1 LVAGAEVE
9 LGSRSY
15 DRDRQTWE
23 WRAMSRPN
31 RAAGIIALVVALL
44 CAACGSRV
52 ADEVQESAGEM
63 TVAADD
69 GLGVVSSD
77 DAGATADGPVDA
89 GATAGAGTIGGGTAT
104 GAVGGAR
111 SGGTSS
117 SPGAGAGGGGG
128 AAETAGGGGSSRG
141 AGGLTASAPGVTATE
156 VKLGLVYDKSAG
168 SANAAL
174 GFAGVGQIDQ
184 RRAYDAVIAYINKS
198 GGIGGR
204 KLVPVYH
211 VLDSAGPDAT
221 APPEVTQQKICTT
234 FTENR
239 VFGSLYNGTETMTRC
254 LNENRIV
261 RVSGGA
267 VDEQLLA
274 ESPLLVILS
283 VDLSRA
289 ARFSVDRFH
298 ARGFYAQPKPG
309 TVPPLKFG
317 LVRYDEP
324 AFERA
329 GAVLKRQLQAKG
341 IATVEEAAVQR
352 TQTVDQASDEI
363 AGARNAALQFK
374 SAGIT
379 HVQFL
384 GTSNATLPLFFMQA
398 AEKQLYRP
406 RYGLISNDG
415 GQALATLLGG
425 DAQNQL
431 AGSLQVGWFPIFD
444 LHRSEYSGDKTS
456 QAFRT
461 CIEILSAAGEGF
473 TEGDPTRNKE
483 AIAALF
489 CDNLFYFA
497 KAATAAGPN
506 LTPDSFMEGVR
517 SIDGMDSAQTYHLST
532 SQRRDAFGGVKDAQ
546 WVDDCSC
553 FRLVDPTVHRV

>member
-1 LVAGAEVE
+1 V
-9 LGSRSY
+9 
-15 DRDRQTWE
+15 TW
-23 WRAMSRPN
+23 
-31 RAAGIIALVVALL
+31 ALVVAIALL
-44 CAACGSRV
+44 SAACGSRV
-52 ADEVQESAGEM
+52 GTHGEGGVVTTGGGQAAAG
-63 TVAADD
+63 DD
-69 GLGVVSSD
+69 GLGVVEPGADSGAAAADGGSLD
-77 DAGATADGPVDA
+77 GTGAAPGATST
-89 GATAGAGTIGGGTAT
+89 GARASGNTAATGRAT
-104 GAVGGAR
+104 GAAATGEG
-111 SGGTSS
+111 
-117 SPGAGAGGGGG
+117 GAGAATRGGSG
-128 AAETAGGGGSSRG
+128 AVASPGGGS
-141 AGGLTASAPGVTATE
+141 TASAPGVTATE

-168 SANAAL
+168 ATNAAL

-184 RRAYDAVIAYINKS
+184 RRAYDALIGHINKN

-211 VLDSAGPDAT
+211 VLDTAGPDAT
-221 APPEVTQQKICTT
+221 TPPEVTQQRICTT

-239 VFGSLYNGTETMTRC
+239 VFGALINGTETLTRC

-298 ARGFYAQPKPG
+298 SRGFYAEAKTG
-309 TVPPLKFG
+309 TPPPLKFG

-341 IATVEEAAVQR
+341 IATVEEAAVRR
-352 TQTVDQASDEI
+352 TQTADQASDEI

-374 SAGIT
+374 AAGIT

-415 GQALATLLGG
+415 GQALATLLGS

-444 LHRSEYSGDKTS
+444 LHRSEYSGDKTTA
-456 QAFRT
+456 AFRT
-461 CIEILSAAGEGF
+461 CIKLLQEAGEGF

-489 CDNLFYFA
+489 CDNLFYFV

-506 LTPDSFMEGVR
+506 LTPDTFMEGVR
-517 SIDGMDSAQTYHLST
+517 SIDAMDSAQTYNLST
-532 SQRRDAFGGVKDAQ
+532 SQRRDAFGGVKDAK
-546 WVDDCSC
+546 WFDDCAC

>member
-1 LVAGAEVE
+1 MGV
-9 LGSRSY
+9 
-15 DRDRQTWE
+15 
-23 WRAMSRPN
+23 
-31 RAAGIIALVVALL
+31 LVVAASLL
-44 CAACGSRV
+44 SAACGSRV
-52 ADEVQESAGEM
+52 ADQV
-63 TVAADD
+63 
-69 GLGVVSSD
+69 
-77 DAGATADGPVDA
+77 ATA
-89 GATAGAGTIGGGTAT
+89 
-104 GAVGGAR
+104 
-111 SGGTSS
+111 
-117 SPGAGAGGGGG
+117 PGAGAGSTVEAAGADGLGVAAGEVATTSDGAAAVPTGDPVSAPGGNGGRAARGGSAGGAGGAASGPASSGEGGGG
-128 AAETAGGGGSSRG
+128 AAGSETAASSGSGGP
-141 AGGLTASAPGVTATE
+141 LTASAPGVTATE
-156 VKLGLVYDKSAG
+156 VKIGLVYDRSAG
-168 SANAAL
+168 TANAAL

-184 RRAYDAVIAYINKS
+184 RRGYDAIIAHINKN

-211 VLDSAGPDAT
+211 ELDSAGPDAT
-221 APPEVTQQKICTT
+221 NPPEVTQQKICTT
-234 FTENR
+234 FIENR
-239 VFGSLYNGTETMTRC
+239 VFGALVNGTETLTRC

-283 VDLSRA
+283 VDLSRV

-298 ARGFYAQPKPG
+298 ARGFYAQPKAG

-317 LVRYDEP
+317 LVRYDLP

-341 IATVEEAAVQR
+341 IATVEEAAVR
-352 TQTVDQASDEI
+352 RAETQNEISDEI
-363 AGARNAALQFK
+363 SGARNAALQFK

-384 GTSNATLPLFFMQA
+384 GTNNATLPLFFMQA
-398 AEKQLYRP
+398 AENQLYRP

-415 GQALATLLGG
+415 GQALATLLAG

-444 LHRSEYSGDKTS
+444 LHRSEYSGDKTT

-506 LTPDSFMEGVR
+506 LTPDTFMAGVK
-517 SIDGMDSAQTYHLST
+517 SIDAMDSAQTYNLST

-546 WVDDCSC
+546 WFDECSC